1 MANVTRPTLTVGDA
15 VDLVDEALVG
25 ELRCQGSERVHV
37 TVQKQQR
44 VEHGQDLS
52 LAACKLPLHP
62 QHHVGH
68 VLQIT
73 SNHGDQGGVSTNMRY
88 YCGRCVKKKNDEKQ
102 TSLDERKLLLALL
115 LTRAHSP
122 FP

>member
-1 MANVTRPTLTVGDA
+1 MQKAGAAVANVTHHTFPALTVGDA

-25 ELRCQGSERVHV
+25 QLCGQGSEQVHV
-37 TVQKQQR
+37 AVQKQQG
-44 VEHGQDLS
+44 VEHGQDLG

-73 SNHGDQGGVSTNMRY
+73 CNH
-88 YCGRCVKKKNDEKQ
+88 KN
-102 TSLDERKLLLALL
+102 
-115 LTRAHSP
+115 
-122 FP
+122 